1 LKVLFILP
9 FHDDW
14 NRLETTWTPMAAPS
28 SAALLR
34 ERGHEA
40 AIFDRF
46 SYLRRTGFDEQAVDE
61 AMTEK
66 IRSFAPDL
74 IICETVPE
82 SIWDTV
88 GCAKLVK
95 RKWDGLAAAMGP
107 HGSALPRETLERI
120 PELDAVIEG
129 EPEIPI
135 GMLADGVPT
144 EAIPGLW
151 TRSGGTPARPVTC
164 DLNALPFPAFD
175 LLDLSFYTRRSLRTV
190 RGHYLSTLTLMTS
203 RGCTGRCFFCSE
215 SLELGAGLRF
225 RSVDRS
231 VEDVQWAIIDFGVE
245 GIYFRDC
252 DFLADKE
259 RGEKICEAFIQRGI
273 NRKIKWAVQV
283 RSDHVDSE
291 TASLMKR
298 AGCVFAELGV
308 EGVRQEELD
317 TLGKGIKTEDSARA
331 LQIFRNAGIKTH
343 AYLLGCLPGERLEH
357 LEEKLDWVRRV
368 KPDSFFIG
376 RLRVYPGTALYAR
389 LGDSFFED
397 QPWERHLVDAYF
409 RRCFSDVP
417 EEKRRKW
424 FRSVYN
430 PVRFKGHLSLVVR
443 SNGPL
448 RFAMAAWQY
457 LQHKSNMPVLSRD
470 K

>member
-1 LKVLFILP
+1 MKVLFILP

-14 NRLETTWTPMAAPS
+14 NRLETTWTPLAAPS
-28 SAALLR
+28 VAAVLR
-34 ERGHEA
+34 EKGHQA

-46 SYLRRTGFDEQAVDE
+46 AMLRRVGYDEKAVDE
-61 AMTEK
+61 AMAEVV
-66 IRSFAPDL
+66 RFFSPDMAVF
-74 IICETVPE
+74 ETVSE
-82 SIWDTV
+82 SIWDTA
-88 GCAKLVK
+88 GCVKLVK
-95 RKWDGLAAAMGP
+95 GLRDIFTVAMGP
-107 HGSALPRETLERI
+107 HGSALPRETLHKI

-135 GMLADGVPT
+135 GILADGVPP

-151 TRSGGTPARPVTC
+151 TRSGGPPARPVTC
-164 DLNALPFPAFD
+164 DLDALPFPAFD

-203 RGCTGRCFFCSE
+203 RGCTGRCVFCSE

-231 VEDVQWAIIDFGVE
+231 VEDVQWAITDFGVE
-245 GIYFRDC
+245 GIYLRDC

-259 RGEKICEAFIQRGI
+259 RGEKICEAFIQKGI

-308 EGVRQEELD
+308 DGVRQEELD
-317 TLGKGIKTEDSARA
+317 TLGKGIKTEDNARA
-331 LQIFRNAGIKTH
+331 VKTFRKAGIKTH

-397 QPWERHLVDAYF
+397 QPWERHLVEAYF

-417 EEKRRKW
+417 EEKRREW

-443 SNGPL
+443 SNSPL
-448 RFAMAAWQY
+448 RLAMAAWQY
-457 LQHKSNMPVLSRD
+457 LRRRRNAH
-470 K
+470 